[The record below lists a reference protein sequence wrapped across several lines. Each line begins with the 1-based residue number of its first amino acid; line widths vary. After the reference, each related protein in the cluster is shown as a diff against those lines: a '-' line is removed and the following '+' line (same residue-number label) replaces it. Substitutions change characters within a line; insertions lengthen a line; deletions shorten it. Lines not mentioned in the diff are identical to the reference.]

1 MIISRLLYLFSFLL
15 FSFIRCED
23 YYSML
28 GLKRNATPKEIKK
41 AFFSLSKKYHP
52 DKNNQTDQ
60 KYAKIIEAYETLKDS
75 GKKREY
81 DEELEFGFKFRNNG
95 FPQKPQKY
103 YNFHEQEF
111 FYRPHD
117 RGQRNS
123 FEFNFDYFELIKITT
138 VIFWEAYEFLL
149 KLLLIA
155 CLGVISI
162 FTMNIY
168 YTLKIN

>member
-1 MIISRLLYLFSFLL
+1 MIISRLLFLFTFLF
-15 FSFIRCED
+15 FSFIRAED
-23 YYSML
+23 YYSIL
-28 GLKRNATPKEIKK
+28 GLGRNATPKEIKK

-52 DKNNQTDQ
+52 DKNNQTDK
-60 KYAKIIEAYETLKDS
+60 KYAKMIEAYETLKDS

-81 DEELEFGFKFRNNG
+81 DEELELGFKFRNNG
-95 FPQKPQKY
+95 FPQKQRKN
-103 YNFHEQEF
+103 YNFYEQEF

-123 FEFNFDYFELIKITT
+123 FEFNFDYFEMIKILAGF
-138 VIFWEAYEFLL
+138 FWETYELLL

-155 CLGVISI
+155 SLGVISI

-168 YTLKIN
+168 YTLKN